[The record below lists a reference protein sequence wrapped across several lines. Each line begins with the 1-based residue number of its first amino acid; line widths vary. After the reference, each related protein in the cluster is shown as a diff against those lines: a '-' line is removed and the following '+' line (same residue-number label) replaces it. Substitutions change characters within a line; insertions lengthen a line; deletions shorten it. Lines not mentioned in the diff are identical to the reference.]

1 MDKRTF
7 VELITVR
14 EDRAEAWETAWDL
27 AKTLVLQNRHHELGM
42 RVVQGHGHTF
52 RVELH
57 QHQA

>member
-14 EDRAEAWETAWDL
+14 QDREEAWETAWDL
-27 AKTLVLQNRHHELGM
+27 AKTLVLQGRQHELGM
-42 RVVQGHGHTF
+42 RVVSGHNRTF

-57 QHQA
+57 QYQA